1 MNKETK
7 IIHIALTYENRKE
20 AEIFFN
26 KILGLKLT
34 KSSILSEK
42 LTEDIFK
49 IKKETVIDVYSN
61 DYSYFEIFISNVKN
75 KNIFDHICIKVDDKE
90 RFIKKCKENKIK
102 PIHIKKG
109 EKTLLFVKDYAGNLF
124 EIIE

>member
-1 MNKETK
+1 MEKETK
-7 IIHIALTYENRKE
+7 IIHIALTYENREE
-20 AEIFFN
+20 ADLFFN

-42 LTEDIFK
+42 LTEEIFK

-61 DYSYFEIFISNVKN
+61 DSSYFEIFISNVKN
-75 KNIFDHICIKVDDKE
+75 KHIFDHICIKVDDKE

-102 PIHIKKG
+102 PIYIKKG

-124 EIIE
+124 EVME

>member
-1 MNKETK
+1 MEKETK
-7 IIHIALTYENRKE
+7 IHHIALTYEKREE
-20 AEIFFN
+20 ADIFFS

-42 LTEDIFK
+42 LTEEIFK
-49 IKKETVIDVYSN
+49 IKEETVIDVYSN
-61 DYSYFEIFISNVKN
+61 DSSYFEIFISKVKN
-75 KNIFDHICIKVDDKE
+75 KHIFDHICIKVDDKE

-102 PIHIKKG
+102 PIYIKKG

-124 EIIE
+124 EVIG